1 MPRDRRESLYLA
13 DIVEAARTVARWLSE
28 HGDRWES
35 DDILRN
41 AVLRQLMVIGEA
53 ASNLSEELRSTLPEI
68 PWRQIRGFRNHA
80 VHAYFSLDWPSRGR
94 SPRLTSPS
102 WKSMSWR
109 S

>member
-53 ASNLSEELRSTLPEI
+53 ASNLSEGCVARFLKSPGARSE
-68 PWRQIRGFRNHA
+68 GFATMR
-80 VHAYFSLDWPSRGR
+80 FTP
-94 SPRLTSPS
+94 TSPS
-102 WKSMSWR
+102 TGR
-109 S
+109 RVGDRRD